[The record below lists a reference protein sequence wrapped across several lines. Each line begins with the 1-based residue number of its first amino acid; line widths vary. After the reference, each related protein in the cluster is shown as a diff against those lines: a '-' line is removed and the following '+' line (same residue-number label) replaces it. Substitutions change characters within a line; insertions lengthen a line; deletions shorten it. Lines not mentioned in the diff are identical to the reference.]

1 MIVVGSSRR
10 VIEMWS
16 NLMDQIVQQHNEDL
30 QREVQ
35 QQRMIQKLRKESHR
49 RPGEVLS
56 NFLGRKGGLLAGR

>member
-1 MIVVGSSRR
+1 
-10 VIEMWS
+10 MWS